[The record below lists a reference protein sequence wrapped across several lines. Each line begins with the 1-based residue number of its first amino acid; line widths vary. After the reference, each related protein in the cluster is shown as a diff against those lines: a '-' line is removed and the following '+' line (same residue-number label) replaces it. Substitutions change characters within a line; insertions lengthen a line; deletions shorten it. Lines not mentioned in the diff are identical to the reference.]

1 MKRAITRFVAG
12 LLLVTAL
19 DAAPELNPA
28 AAQAEGVTAMAYG
41 TVNVRSGPGT
51 QYDIVGQLAAGDK
64 VPVDGRNEDGD
75 WLHIILTFGQNG
87 WVAAF
92 AVLVEGNILEL
103 PVTSPAA
110 EDNGED
116 VTVTAYGVVNVRS
129 GPGMN
134 FPITAQLDAGDTLT
148 VLGRSGTSNDW
159 LYVSESDIEGWV
171 AYFTVTLNGSADGL
185 PIFTVDG
192 SGEVVVPEN
201 SVVRTRFNVRL
212 RASASL
218 SAAVLEVVP
227 FNSLVRPLAR
237 TAESDWLYV
246 LYQQTAGWG
255 LAQLFDISDEQLAA
269 LPLYNVT
276 VLTPTPT
283 TSGGR

>member
-1 MKRAITRFVAG
+1 MKLAVTRFVAG
-12 LLLVTAL
+12 VLVVAAFGVSHGL
-19 DAAPELNPA
+19 DPA
-28 AAQAEGVTAMAYG
+28 GAQDESVTAMAYG
-41 TVNVRSGPGT
+41 TVNVRSGPGAR
-51 QYDIVGQLAAGDK
+51 YEIVGQLAAGDR

-92 AVLVEGNILEL
+92 TVLVDGNILEL
-103 PVTSPAA
+103 PVTSEAA
-110 EDNGED
+110 EDNGDE

-134 FPITAQLDAGDTLT
+134 YPITAQLEAGDTLP
-148 VLGRSGTSNDW
+148 VMGRSGTSNDW
-159 LYVSESDIEGWV
+159 LYVQQEDVQGWV
-171 AYFTVTLNGSADGL
+171 AYFTVTLAGNVEGL
-185 PIFTVDG
+185 PIFAVDG
-192 SGEVVVPEN
+192 SEVIVPEN

-212 RASASL
+212 RASASV

-237 TAESDWLYV
+237 NDEGDWLYV
-246 LYQQTAGWG
+246 LYKQTSGWG
-255 LAQLFDISDEQLAA
+255 LAQLFDIGDDQLEA
-269 LPLYNVT
+269 LPLYNIT

-283 TSGGR
+283 AQGGR